1 MRLRIYAILAML
13 LVCFLCAHA
22 QEPPKGTNT
31 IYLLTSAES
40 LNDAHDIVMRTLIA
54 NDVDVRSDNQD
65 YFYIKSAG
73 RPTKSGSDVTCS
85 IVCMEKDGAI
95 VIRVTGT
102 YKSPLD
108 NFRSEDKVIKQGMK
122 GSIAMQVWKSMLD
135 TAMLIPHTSI
145 EYAEL

>member
-1 MRLRIYAILAML
+1 MKRRIYSILAML
-13 LVCFLCAHA
+13 LVFFQSVLA
-22 QEPPKGTNT
+22 QDATKGTNT
-31 IYLLTSAES
+31 IYLHTNAES
-40 LNDAHDIVMRTLIA
+40 LVDAHDIVMRTLIA
-54 NDVDVRSDNQD
+54 NDIEVRADNPE

-102 YKSPLD
+102 YKSPID
-108 NFRSEDKVIKQGMK
+108 NFGAESKVIKHGMK
-122 GSIAMQVWKSMLD
+122 GSIAMQVWTSMLD
-135 TAMLIPHTSI
+135 TTMLIPHTSI